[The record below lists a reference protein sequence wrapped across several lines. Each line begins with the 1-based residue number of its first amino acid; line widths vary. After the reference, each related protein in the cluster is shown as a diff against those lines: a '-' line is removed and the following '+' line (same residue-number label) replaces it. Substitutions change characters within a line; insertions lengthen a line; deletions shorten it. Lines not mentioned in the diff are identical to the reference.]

1 MKKAELVLV
10 PSPGIG
16 HLASM
21 MELAKLLVDRDDRV
35 SITVIIIRLALDS
48 RISRYTES
56 LTASSKSTRIQFIDL
71 PSDKTNTSND
81 HPSKFVTSL
90 IESEKPHV
98 KEFVSKL
105 ITQSELNPKP
115 PRLACFVLDMF
126 CTGMIDVAN
135 EFGVPSYIYFTS
147 SAAFLGFQFHMQDL
161 HDKQEVDLTELKDV
175 DAEFEIPT
183 LVNPLPVKVFPS
195 VMLSKDTL
203 PVVLYHVRRFRE
215 AKGIILNT
223 FEEVELHAVKCL
235 SNGENPAVY
244 PVGPILN
251 LKGDVHDVGSD
262 GSNSYRDIMLWL
274 DDQPPSSVVFLC
286 FGSMGSFSVDQ
297 VKEIAWALE
306 HSGHRFLWS
315 LRKPPSEGKID
326 FLVDHAYQ
334 QEVFPDGFL
343 DRTAKIGKVI
353 GWAPQ
358 VDVLAHPSI
367 KEFISHCGWNS
378 ILESV
383 WFGVPLATW
392 PMYAEQQFNAFE
404 VVVELGLA
412 VEIKMDY
419 RREFLIG
426 NETILGAKEI
436 ERGIKS
442 GMEHDGHKLKRLKEL
457 SEKSRKAMMEG
468 GSSFSSLS
476 RLIKDM
482 IIAGDNVHVPRNN

>member
-48 RISRYTES
+48 KISRYAES

-90 IESEKPHV
+90 IESQKPHV

-161 HDKQEVDLTELKDV
+161 HDKQEVELTELKDM

-183 LVNPLPVKVFPS
+183 LVNPLHVKVFPS
-195 VMLSKDTL
+195 VMLGKDTL

-223 FEEVELHAVKCL
+223 FEELESHAVKCL

-251 LKGDVHDVGSD
+251 LKGDAHDVGSD

-306 HSGHRFLWS
+306 H
-315 LRKPPSEGKID
+315 
-326 FLVDHAYQ
+326 
-334 QEVFPDGFL
+334 
-343 DRTAKIGKVI
+343 
-353 GWAPQ
+353 
-358 VDVLAHPSI
+358 
-367 KEFISHCGWNS
+367 
-378 ILESV
+378 
-383 WFGVPLATW
+383 
-392 PMYAEQQFNAFE
+392 M
-404 VVVELGLA
+404 
-412 VEIKMDY
+412 EIKMDY

-482 IIAGDNVHVPRNN
+482 IIAGDNVHVP

>member
-48 RISRYTES
+48 KISRYTES

-105 ITQSELNPKP
+105 ITQSELNPEP

-203 PVVLYHVRRFRE
+203 PVVLYH
-215 AKGIILNT
+215 
-223 FEEVELHAVKCL
+223 
-235 SNGENPAVY
+235 
-244 PVGPILN
+244 
-251 LKGDVHDVGSD
+251 
-262 GSNSYRDIMLWL
+262 
-274 DDQPPSSVVFLC
+274 
-286 FGSMGSFSVDQ
+286 
-297 VKEIAWALE
+297 
-306 HSGHRFLWS
+306 
-315 LRKPPSEGKID
+315 
-326 FLVDHAYQ
+326 
-334 QEVFPDGFL
+334 
-343 DRTAKIGKVI
+343 
-353 GWAPQ
+353 
-358 VDVLAHPSI
+358 
-367 KEFISHCGWNS
+367 
-378 ILESV
+378 
-383 WFGVPLATW
+383 
-392 PMYAEQQFNAFE
+392 
-404 VVVELGLA
+404 
-412 VEIKMDY
+412 
-419 RREFLIG
+419 
-426 NETILGAKEI
+426 
-436 ERGIKS
+436 
-442 GMEHDGHKLKRLKEL
+442 
-457 SEKSRKAMMEG
+457 
-468 GSSFSSLS
+468 
-476 RLIKDM
+476 
-482 IIAGDNVHVPRNN
+482 

>member
-1 MKKAELVLV
+1 MEKAELVFV

-21 MELAKLLVDRDDRV
+21 VELAKVLVDRDNRV

-48 RISRYTES
+48 KISKFTES
-56 LTASSKSTRIQFIDL
+56 LTGNSISTHIQFIDL
-71 PSDKTNTSND
+71 PSDKTNASND

-90 IESEKPHV
+90 IESQKPHV

-105 ITQSELNPKP
+105 ITQSELNLKP

-161 HDKQEVDLTELKDV
+161 HDKQKVDLTELRDV

-183 LVNPLPVKVFPS
+183 LMNPLPLKIFPS

-203 PVVLYHVRRFRE
+203 PVVLHHVRRFRE
-215 AKGIILNT
+215 ARGIILNT
-223 FEEVELHAVKCL
+223 FEELESDAVKCL
-235 SNGENPAVY
+235 CNGENPTVY

-251 LKGDVHDVGSD
+251 LKGHAQDVGSD
-262 GSNSYRDIMLWL
+262 GSSSYKDIMLWL

-286 FGSMGSFSVDQ
+286 FGSLGSFNDDQ
-297 VKEIAWALE
+297 VKEIARALE

-315 LRKPPSEGKID
+315 LRKSPSEGKID
-326 FLVDHAYQ
+326 FLVDHEYLQ
-334 QEVFPDGFL
+334 QVFPDGFL
-343 DRTAKIGKVI
+343 DRTEKIGKVI

-383 WFGVPLATW
+383 WFGVPVATW

-404 VVVELGLA
+404 VVIELGLA

-426 NETILGAKEI
+426 NEIVLDAKEI
-436 ERGIKS
+436 ERAIKS
-442 GMEHDGHKLKRLKEL
+442 GMEHDGRKLGRL
-457 SEKSRKAMMEG
+457 SEKSREAVMDG
-468 GSSFSSLS
+468 GSSSSSLTH
-476 RLIKDM
+476 LINDM
-482 IIAGDNVHVPRNN
+482 MIVAAENIFII